1 MIYHQDMQE
10 SIRREK
16 ILHNPDD
23 RSRSV
28 IGNVDNKISTQS
40 NPGTFRTFKWIDQ
53 SIRRRQATKL
63 TVTRTLKMRPQT
75 AIF

>member
-28 IGNVDNKISTQS
+28 IGNVDNEISTQS
-40 NPGTFRTFKWIDQ
+40 NLIQELLEHLNGSTN
-53 SIRRRQATKL
+53 L
-63 TVTRTLKMRPQT
+63 
-75 AIF
+75 